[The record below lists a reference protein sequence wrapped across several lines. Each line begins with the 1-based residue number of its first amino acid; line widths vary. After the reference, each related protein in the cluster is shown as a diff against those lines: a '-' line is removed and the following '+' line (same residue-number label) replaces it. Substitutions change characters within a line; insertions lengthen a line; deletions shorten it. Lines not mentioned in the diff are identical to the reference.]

1 MKTRRREQH
10 RVPAVSPETYLVR
23 RLGYLALGVALL
35 AGVLVGALP
44 APSEAAGAIVNPPG
58 CRALSLLKTDDGSSG
73 EEPIGFTLDFYGV
86 EYDSLWVNNNGNVTF
101 DGFMSNYDPFAVA
114 ATTRV
119 LIAPFFADVDTRPEG
134 SGPVTYGATTYL
146 GRNAFCANWI
156 DVGYYNADPVD
167 KLNSFQL
174 LLVERADVAPGD
186 FDIVFNYDQIDWE
199 AGNASDGVG
208 GLGGPN
214 TATVG
219 YAGGT
224 GSPDATYEFP
234 GSGVAGALL
243 DSNPETGLSGSYVMP
258 VRNGNPEPVTYF
270 CAGVEATILGTAG
283 NETLTGTTGRDV
295 IVGLGG
301 NDVID
306 GLGGNDL
313 ICGGPGND
321 TIKGSAGR
329 DRLYGDDGNDTLDGG
344 GGDDTLWGGAGKDLL
359 VPGLGADKVNG
370 GMGVDTVTYKS
381 ASAGVIVDLV
391 AKTVTGGDTDTLATV
406 ENVDGSG
413 LADVIRG
420 SNPANWLRGL
430 GGNDTLEGRG
440 GNDRLEGG
448 SGIDSVDGG
457 SGTDTCAAETE
468 SYCEL

>member
-1 MKTRRREQH
+1 MKTRTGEQD
-10 RVPAVSPETYLVR
+10 RVLAVPPDTDFVR
-23 RLGYLALGVALL
+23 RLGNLVLGVALL
-35 AGVLVGALP
+35 VGVLVGVLP
-44 APSEAAGAIVNPPG
+44 ARSEAAGAIVNPPG
-58 CRALSLLKTDDGSSG
+58 CRALSLPKNDDGSSG
-73 EEPIGFTLDFYGV
+73 EEPIGFTMDFYGT

-101 DGFMSNYDPFAVA
+101 DYSMSTYTPFDVV

-119 LIAPFFADVDTRPEG
+119 LIAPFFADVDTRPDG

-146 GRNAFCANWI
+146 GRNAFCVNWI
-156 DVGYYNADPVD
+156 NVGYYSYGVD

-199 AGNASDGVG
+199 AGTASGGSG
-208 GLGGPN
+208 GLGGTP
-214 TATVG
+214 ARVG

-224 GSPDATYEFP
+224 DTPGSTYEFP
-234 GSGVAGALL
+234 GSGVVGALL

-258 VRNGNPEPVTYF
+258 VRNGDPEPVTYF
-270 CAGVEATILGTAG
+270 CAGLEATIVGTAG
-283 NETLTGTTGRDV
+283 NDTLTGTTGRDV

-301 NDVID
+301 GDVVN

-321 TIKGSAGR
+321 TIKGSGGR

-344 GGDDTLWGGAGKDLL
+344 GGNDTLWGGAGKDLL
-359 VPGLGADKVNG
+359 IPGLGADKVNG
-370 GMGVDTVTYKS
+370 GTGVDTVTYKA
-381 ASAGVIVDLV
+381 ASAGITVDLV
-391 AKTVTGGDTDTLATV
+391 AKTVTGGDTDSLGTV

-413 LADVIRG
+413 FADVIRG
-420 SNPANWLRGL
+420 SALANWLRGL
-430 GGNDTLEGRG
+430 GGNDALEGRD

-448 SGIDSVDGG
+448 SGIDSVNGG
-457 SGTDTCAAETE
+457 VGNDTCVAETE

>member
-1 MKTRRREQH
+1 MKTRTCRQH
-10 RVPAVSPETYLVR
+10 RMLAVPPETYLGR
-23 RLGYLALGVALL
+23 RLGHLALGVALL
-35 AGVLVGALP
+35 VGVLVGVLP
-44 APSEAAGAIVNPPG
+44 ARSEAAGAIVDPPG
-58 CRALSLLKTDDGSSG
+58 CRALSLAKNDDGSSG
-73 EEPIGFTLDFYGV
+73 EEPLGFTLDFYGV

-101 DGFMSNYDPFAVA
+101 DDSMSTYTPFDVV

-119 LIAPFFADVDTRPEG
+119 LIAPFFADVDTRPPE

-146 GRNAFCANWI
+146 GRNAFCVNWI
-156 DVGYYNADPVD
+156 NVGYYSYHVD

-174 LLVERADVAPGD
+174 LLVERADVGAGD
-186 FDIVFNYDQIDWE
+186 FDIIFNYDQIDWE
-199 AGNASDGVG
+199 TGDASGGIG
-208 GLGGPN
+208 GLGGTP
-214 TATVG
+214 ARVG

-224 GSPDATYEFP
+224 DTPGSTYEVP

-258 VRNGNPEPVTYF
+258 VRSGNPEPITYY
-270 CAGVEATILGTAG
+270 CAGVEATIVGTAG
-283 NETLTGTTGRDV
+283 NDILTGTTGRDV

-301 NDVID
+301 DDVIN

-321 TIKGSAGR
+321 TIKGSGGR
-329 DRLYGDDGNDTLDGG
+329 DRLYGDDTLDGG
-344 GGDDTLWGGAGKDLL
+344 GGDDTLWGGAGNDLL
-359 VPGLGADKVNG
+359 IPGLGADKVNG
-370 GMGVDTVTYKS
+370 GPGVDTVTYKS
-381 ASAGVIVDLV
+381 APAAVIVDLV

-406 ENVDGSG
+406 ENVDGSAF
-413 LADVIRG
+413 ADVIRG
-420 SNPANWLRGL
+420 NALANWLRGL

-457 SGTDTCAAETE
+457 PGTDTCVAETE